1 MFVFKVKSPSK
12 LKLPYHNVDWP
23 EWAQS
28 PTPTD
33 NQPDD
38 QFYGSFRDKLT
49 HIGSSKEGQRKDG
62 SFRDKLTNMV
72 SRKKEK
78 RKVGSFR
85 DKLTNLDSRKE
96 ENRKD
101 NKKYLKYISVKEK

>member
-1 MFVFKVKSPSK
+1 
-12 LKLPYHNVDWP
+12 
-23 EWAQS
+23 
-28 PTPTD
+28 
-33 NQPDD
+33 
-38 QFYGSFRDKLT
+38 
-49 HIGSSKEGQRKDG
+49 
-62 SFRDKLTNMV
+62 MV